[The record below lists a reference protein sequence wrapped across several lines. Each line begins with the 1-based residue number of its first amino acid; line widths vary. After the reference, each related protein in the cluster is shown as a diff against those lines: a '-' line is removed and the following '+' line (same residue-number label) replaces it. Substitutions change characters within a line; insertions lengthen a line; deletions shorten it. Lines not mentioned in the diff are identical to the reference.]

1 MYNVAIHSHVFM
13 NEHVYVFIDTCL
25 HKRTKSKHS
34 QRNGG
39 RHTQRQ
45 DAQVYAHMTDAF
57 ITFTSAFRSAHTL
70 NTPVDLQSEV
80 PPR

>member
-13 NEHVYVFIDTCL
+13 NEHVCVFIDTCL

-57 ITFTSAFRSAHTL
+57 INYYKCFRECIYT
-70 NTPVDLQSEV
+70 
-80 PPR
+80 